1 MKDKVINFI
10 KYNNMIKKG
19 EKILVATSGGPDSMC
34 LLHILYSLKDELD
47 VTVYAAHVNHMLRG
61 DEALADE
68 EYVRDFC
75 ENKGISC
82 FVKRVDINEVSK
94 QKGIS
99 SEMAGREERYDF
111 FKQLMEQHQLSKVA
125 IAHNANDQA
134 ETLLMRIMR
143 GTGLEG
149 LVGIKPVR
157 DDIFIRP
164 ILCFTR
170 EEVEEYCKKEQLKP
184 RIDKTNLESIYS
196 RNRVRLEMIPFIK
209 EYFNKDI
216 VSTLNRLASLAYI
229 DSNYIEEVVDLK
241 YKRFCY
247 NNDQHK
253 LIIREE
259 AFSEHEAIL
268 TRIIRRALGNLIGT
282 SYNFEMKHIYD
293 VISLQQGETGKM
305 LFLPN
310 KVKITNIYG
319 EIAIDLNSNKKES
332 LLDYIL
338 QYPRDMFSHN
348 EEKILNVPNFEYQI
362 SMKILSNKGNLDFI
376 KDDLIK
382 YFDYDKIKENIIIRN
397 RRDGDRIIPHGMNGT
412 KKLKNI
418 FIDEKIPQD
427 MRGKIPLVCF
437 DNDIAWVVG
446 LKVSNTFKV
455 TKDTKNILQ
464 IKLIE
469 RNYKDE
475 RTH

>member
-1 MKDKVINFI
+1 MISFI
-10 KYNNMIKKG
+10 KHNNMIKKG
-19 EKILVATSGGPDSMC
+19 EKVLVATSGGPDSMC
-34 LLHILYSLKDELD
+34 LLHILYYLKDELD
-47 VTVYAAHVNHMLRG
+47 ITVYAAHVNHMLRG
-61 DEALADE
+61 DEAFADE
-68 EYVRDFC
+68 QYVKNFC
-75 ENKGISC
+75 EKSGITC

-111 FKQLMEQHQLSKVA
+111 FKQVMEQHQLSKVA

-164 ILCFTR
+164 ILCCTR
-170 EEVEEYCKKEQLKP
+170 EEIEYYCEKEQLKP

-196 RNRVRLEMIPFIK
+196 RNRIRLEMIPFIK
-209 EYFNKDI
+209 EHFNKDI
-216 VSTLNRLASLAYI
+216 IFTLNRLASLAYV
-229 DSNYIEEVVDLK
+229 DSNYIEEVVGLK
-241 YKRFCY
+241 YKKFCY
-247 NNDQHK
+247 NNNQHK
-253 LIIREE
+253 LLIKKE

-268 TRIIRRALGNLIGT
+268 TRIIRRALSNLIGT
-282 SYNFEMKHIYD
+282 SCNFEMKHIYD
-293 VISLQQGETGKM
+293 IISLQQGETGKV

-310 KVKITNIYG
+310 KVKATNVYG
-319 EIAIDLNSNKKES
+319 EIAIDLNSDNKES
-332 LLDYIL
+332 SPVCIFRY
-338 QYPRDMFSHN
+338 QRDMFSDK
-348 EEKILNVPNFEYQI
+348 EEKILDIPSLGYEV
-362 SMKILSNKGNLDFI
+362 SVKILSNEGKIDFAKG
-376 KDDLIK
+376 DLIK
-382 YFDYDKIKENIIIRN
+382 YFDYDKIKEGIIIRN
-397 RRDGDRIIPHGMNGT
+397 RRDGDRIIPLGMNGT

-427 MRGKIPLVCF
+427 MRDKIPLVCF

-446 LKVSNTFKV
+446 LKVSDTFKV

-464 IKLIE
+464 IKFIE
-469 RNYKDE
+469 RNYIDE
-475 RTH
+475 RTY